1 LSRGYCTLQSIRIPL
16 FVTSIAAIIQVV
28 CWAGNAAPTNQE
40 GSARAA
46 GENLVK
52 ANDCSSCH
60 APDRPVVGPSYSDIA
75 ERYRGQAGMV
85 AKLAAKV
92 KQGGSGNWGA
102 VPMSPHPDLT
112 DLQLKEMVEWILS
125 QSGRATAQAA
135 PATLYPYTLADG
147 TTAKLDFPLFVE
159 GQQPKVTKA
168 VFHGYEMFDS
178 YCYRC
183 HGQDATGSE
192 IAPDLRN
199 SLKMGMTEG
208 QFLSVAM
215 AGKADKG
222 MPSWAGFLSEDEI
235 KQIYEYVKGR
245 SLDLVPVG
253 RPPSEMD

>member
-1 LSRGYCTLQSIRIPL
+1 
-16 FVTSIAAIIQVV
+16 
-28 CWAGNAAPTNQE
+28 
-40 GSARAA
+40 
-46 GENLVK
+46 
-52 ANDCSSCH
+52 
-60 APDRPVVGPSYSDIA
+60 
-75 ERYRGQAGMV
+75 MV

-112 DLQLKEMVEWILS
+112 DLRLKAMVEWILS

-199 SLKMGMTEG
+199 SLKMGMTVAFG
-208 QFLSVAM
+208 IIWRSV
-215 AGKADKG
+215 
-222 MPSWAGFLSEDEI
+222 SEL
-235 KQIYEYVKGR
+235 YGVR
-245 SLDLVPVG
+245 SLTCENWAKCLRKLG
-253 RPPSEMD
+253 SLRCHGFG